1 MNSQSIVMSTSDHAD
16 LDELIRANG
25 RRSGLLDG
33 PALSRLAGELARA
46 SLVSPEELPPDVV
59 TMGTVVKA
67 RDMDTSERMQ
77 LTVVWPEDANAQ
89 EGCINVL
96 APLGMALLGARV
108 GDEIEWPVP
117 EGKRRLRVDAV
128 VFQPKAVSLVA
139 AGAGGA

>member
-1 MNSQSIVMSTSDHAD
+1 MNNQTIVMTTTDHAD

-33 PALSRLAGELARA
+33 PALSRLAVELARA
-46 SLVSPEELPPDVV
+46 RLVSPEELPPDVV
-59 TMGTVVKA
+59 SMGAVVKV
-67 RDMDTSERMQ
+67 RDMDTRERMQ
-77 LTVVWPEDANAQ
+77 LTVVWPEDANPH

-128 VFQPKAVSLVA
+128 IFQPKAVSLVA
-139 AGAGGA
+139 PGIGVT